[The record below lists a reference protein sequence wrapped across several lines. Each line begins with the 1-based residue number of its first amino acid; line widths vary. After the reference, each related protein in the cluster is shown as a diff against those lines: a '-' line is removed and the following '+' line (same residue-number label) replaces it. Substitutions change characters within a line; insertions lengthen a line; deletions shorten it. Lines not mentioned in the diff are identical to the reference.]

1 MGLFKNYSSSNMGA
15 DQKKDSKFQ
24 TFLDTHQYA
33 RKGILLYER
42 IFGTTYV
49 STGGESTTAKFCSEL
64 SAHSLKPNDKILDV
78 GCGIGGSAFYMAK
91 NFGVQVYGYD
101 LSVNMINIANDL
113 RHCEPANVKHAVQ
126 FYVEDAT
133 LMDYPDQFYD
143 MVYSRDTILH
153 IKDKK
158 ALFEMFYR
166 TLKPGGKL
174 VITDYCHGDKP
185 KHSQHFVDYVA
196 SRGYHLHTVQ
206 EYGKIIE
213 SAGFVDV
220 KATNMTP
227 GFIDILKGE
236 VTEFSKKKQA
246 IIEEFSQKDFDYIV
260 TGWND
265 KIKRC
270 SDGDQAWGYFVA
282 KKPYA

>member
-64 SAHSLKPNDKILDV
+64 ESRSLKVNDKILDV

-101 LSVNMINIANDL
+101 LSANMINIADDL
-113 RHCEPANVKHAVQ
+113 RLTQPANVKHSVQ

-133 LMDYPDQFYD
+133 LINFMIWFIAETLFCT
-143 MVYSRDTILH
+143 SRT
-153 IKDKK
+153 K
-158 ALFEMFYR
+158 R
-166 TLKPGGKL
+166 PCLK
-174 VITDYCHGDKP
+174 C
-185 KHSQHFVDYVA
+185 F
-196 SRGYHLHTVQ
+196 TV
-206 EYGKIIE
+206 
-213 SAGFVDV
+213 
-220 KATNMTP
+220 P
-227 GFIDILKGE
+227 
-236 VTEFSKKKQA
+236 
-246 IIEEFSQKDFDYIV
+246 
-260 TGWND
+260 
-265 KIKRC
+265 
-270 SDGDQAWGYFVA
+270 
-282 KKPYA
+282 